1 MEYLILCV
9 VAFFAG
15 FMDAIVGGGGL
26 LQMPA
31 LLILFPHLPF
41 ATIVGTS
48 KIPAISGTS
57 FAAYKYSKEV
67 NFDWS
72 FLLKMLSAAFL
83 GALLGS
89 YSITFIDNKTIK
101 PIVLLVLIFVAVY
114 TYTNKNFGVQQEN
127 LISQKKQLFY
137 GIVFGFIIGF
147 YDGLIGP
154 GTGTFFILVFIA
166 FLGKD
171 FLHASA
177 NAKILNVATNF
188 ASLLYLGSTNHI
200 VFKIAIPMAIFNI
213 LGSFFGTKLALLKGN
228 NFVRIFFLIVVF
240 ATILRFAYDV
250 FWK

>member
-1 MEYLILCV
+1 
-9 VAFFAG
+9 
-15 FMDAIVGGGGL
+15 MDAIVGGGGL

-31 LLILFPHLPF
+31 LLIIFPHLPF

-72 FLLKMLSAAFL
+72 FLLKMLCAAFL

-89 YSITFIDNKTIK
+89 YSITFIDNRTIK
-101 PIVLLVLIFVAVY
+101 PIVLFVLILIAVY
-114 TYTNKNFGVQQEN
+114 TYTNKKFGLHEEKK
-127 LISQKKQLFY
+127 ITKSKQLFL
-137 GIVFGFIIGF
+137 GLFLGFIIGF

-188 ASLLYLGSTNHI
+188 ASLIYLGSTNHI
-200 VFKIAIPMAIFNI
+200 VFKYAIPMAIFNV

-228 NFVRIFFLIVVF
+228 SIVRIFFLAVVF

-250 FWK
+250 FLK

>member
-31 LLILFPHLPF
+31 LLILFPQLPF
-41 ATIVGTS
+41 ASIVGTS

-57 FAAYKYSKEV
+57 FAAFKYSKQV
-67 NFDWS
+67 KFDWK
-72 FLLKMLSAAFL
+72 FLIKMLSAAFL

-114 TYTNKNFGVQQEN
+114 TYTNKNFGVQQEKI
-127 LISQKKQLFY
+127 ISKNKQLFV
-137 GIVFGFIIGF
+137 GLLFGFIIGF

-177 NAKILNVATNF
+177 NAKILNIATNF

-228 NFVRIFFLIVVF
+228 TFVRIFFLIVVF
-240 ATILRFAYDV
+240 ATILRFAYD
-250 FWK
+250 FFLK